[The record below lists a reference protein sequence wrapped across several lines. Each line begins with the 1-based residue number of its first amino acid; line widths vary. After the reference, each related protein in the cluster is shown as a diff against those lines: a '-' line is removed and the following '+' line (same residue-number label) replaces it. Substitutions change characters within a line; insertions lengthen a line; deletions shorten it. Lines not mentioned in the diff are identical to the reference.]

1 MGMLF
6 LLRLV
11 EEDGNA
17 FTQLSANALVVSL
30 QVIGAKLRATERRLE
45 CVDIVDLEILPDCDT
60 RCAFLIL
67 LDIEAAVL
75 VPIRLM

>member
-45 CVDIVDLEILPDCDT
+45 GVNIVDLEILPDCDA
-60 RCAFLIL
+60 RSAFLIL